1 MMKRIGF
8 GRISCGRNRLDLQ
21 NKLKVVCD
29 YSADVGSPQ
38 NKSMPEMYFHL
49 MIGTMRKKKVRK
61 MIYS

>member
-8 GRISCGRNRLDLQ
+8 GRISCGSDRLDLQ

-38 NKSMPEMYFHL
+38 NKSMPEMYF
-49 MIGTMRKKKVRK
+49 
-61 MIYS
+61 SSDD

>member
-8 GRISCGRNRLDLQ
+8 GRISCGSDRLDLQ

-38 NKSMPEMYFHL
+38 NKSMPEMYFSYDDWYYA
-49 MIGTMRKKKVRK
+49 KKE
-61 MIYS
+61 S